1 MIITIMFRQVKL
13 NTKYYENCEMVL
25 MKYLKEACALTAF
38 SDQVIII
45 IIMNMII
52 IVMIFVVIIIPIVV
66 AIAIMILFQEILNAL
81 GLFEMFGVGLQNG
94 QDCFCYQIMRMIT
107 RCFDHHDDDCYR
119 CESNLPHLVEFPA
132 QMLPKHV
139 NIQTDLY
146 PHGHR
151 NHHHCHHHHHHQHQ
165 QLHHHHHHHYH
176 GKRYMTFLPDGRLVV
191 RASVQIKK
199 GELVTRS
206 LVEVAFI
213 MMMMMVF
220 LGFLWR

>member
-1 MIITIMFRQVKL
+1 MIRQVKL

-107 RCFDHHDDDCYR
+107 RCFDHHDDDCCR
-119 CESNLPHLVEFPA
+119 CSSNLPHLVEFPT
-132 QMLPKHV
+132 QMFPKHV

-146 PHGHR
+146 PHRGHR
-151 NHHHCHHHHHHQHQ
+151 NHNQKHHHLHHHHQ
-165 QLHHHHHHHYH
+165 HHHHHHHYH
-176 GKRYMTFLPDGRLVV
+176 GKRYMTFLADGRLVV

-206 LVEVAFI
+206 LVEVVFI
-213 MMMMMVF
+213 TMMMVF
-220 LGFLWR
+220 FLWR

>member
-1 MIITIMFRQVKL
+1 MIRQVKL
-13 NTKYYENCEMVL
+13 NTKYYENCETVL
-25 MKYLKEACALTAF
+25 MKYLKDAVGLTTF

-45 IIMNMII
+45 II
-52 IVMIFVVIIIPIVV
+52 FVVIIISIVV

-119 CESNLPHLVEFPA
+119 CSSNLPHLVEFPT
-132 QMLPKHV
+132 QMFPKHV

-146 PHGHR
+146 PHRGHR
-151 NHHHCHHHHHHQHQ
+151 NHNQKHHH
-165 QLHHHHHHHYH
+165 HHHHHHHYH

>member
-1 MIITIMFRQVKL
+1 MIRQVKL
-13 NTKYYENCEMVL
+13 NTKYYENCETVL
-25 MKYLKEACALTAF
+25 MKYLKDAVGLTTF

-45 IIMNMII
+45 IIMKMII

-66 AIAIMILFQEILNAL
+66 ATAIMILFQEILNAL

-119 CESNLPHLVEFPA
+119 CESNLPHLVEFPT
-132 QMLPKHV
+132 QMFPKHV

-146 PHGHR
+146 PHRGHR
-151 NHHHCHHHHHHQHQ
+151 NHNQKHHHH
-165 QLHHHHHHHYH
+165 HHHHHHHYH

-191 RASVQIKK
+191 RASVQVKK

-206 LVEVAFI
+206 LVEVVFI
-213 MMMMMVF
+213 LMLVMMTMNMVMMI
-220 LGFLWR
+220 L